1 MFTDLAQIFNF
12 TLNPFAL
19 ISLAA
24 AVINFSLVVLIL
36 IKAEKNESNRWFR
49 LLLAAIILWSMSEF
63 LARSSGT
70 AEGYLFWGFIG
81 RPGWVFI
88 PVILFGFVL
97 SYTGKDLFK
106 NSLYWYLTFGPPLAF
121 LFFAWNTNLISNN
134 SLADTFRVPWGW
146 ETTPVAPYFWVFI
159 FWLETFLISSVAILT
174 RYYFKTSDEI
184 RKKQTLLIIIAV
196 LIPIIGGSIT
206 DAILPI
212 FNIQILPVA
221 VLLTSV
227 MSVVVTYAI
236 LRFGLFVI
244 NPTLTAKTII
254 DTMSESL
261 IVLGPR
267 NTIEQINKSTSDL
280 LGYKKDELIG
290 KSIRRILPDV
300 KSWDTFLKRVIT
312 PLKENKFVR
321 GFEIDF
327 RTNEGTLIPVSFSAK
342 SLVENG
348 HLIGMVGLAR
358 DIRDTRKLINRL
370 TAERDKISVTISGIV
385 DGVFAVN
392 KTGHII
398 IFNPAMERM
407 LKVGQDDVIN
417 RFSDEIINMYDNEKK
432 LSIMDIMP
440 KHEVFEDKVI
450 TYKKNIQ
457 ILGKDGKEIFVDLT
471 SSTIAGN
478 EEINLGVI
486 VTLHDVSK
494 EHDLEEMKLD
504 FVSMAAHELRTPLTS
519 IRGYLSVL
527 QEELRGKVD
536 KEKMDFLQ
544 KAFISSGQLASLVE
558 NLLSVSRI
566 ERGKMKI
573 EKSQVD
579 LLELLTEVVSTH
591 EDQAK
596 QKKIK
601 LKLIKPDEKLPK
613 ISVDRFRISEMVSN
627 LVGNALTYTDG
638 GGSVTVSVEK
648 KDNEIITE
656 VADTGQGIPE
666 EALPKLFTKFFR
678 VSGVLEQGSKG
689 TGLGLYISKAIVEMH
704 KGRIWVKSTLGK
716 GSTFKFSL
724 PLDIPEEKSA
734 NKDRVITG
742 KGEDILR
749 GTSQVKKTFTKKGK
763 KVS

>member
-63 LARSSGT
+63 LARSSVT
-70 AEGYLFWGFIG
+70 AEGYLFWGFTG

-97 SYTGKDLFK
+97 NYTGKDLFK
-106 NSLYWYLTFGPPLAF
+106 NSLYRYLTFGPPLAF
-121 LFFAWNTNLISNN
+121 LFFVWNTNLISNN
-134 SLADTFRVPWGW
+134 NLADTFRVSWGW

-300 KSWDTFLKRVIT
+300 KSWDTFLKRVII

-450 TYKKNIQ
+450 TSKKNIQ

-749 GTSQVKKTFTKKGK
+749 GTSQVKKTFIKKGK
-763 KVS
+763 KIA

>member
-19 ISLAA
+19 VSLGAA
-24 AVINFSLVVLIL
+24 LVNFSLVVLIH
-36 IKAEKNESNRWFR
+36 IKAERNESNRWFR
-49 LLLAAIILWSMSEF
+49 LLLAAIVLWGVSEF

-70 AEGYLFWGFIG
+70 AEGNLFWGFTG
-81 RPGWVFI
+81 RPGWIFV
-88 PVILFGFVL
+88 PVLLFSFTL
-97 SYTGKDLFK
+97 SYIGKDLLK
-106 NSLYWYLTFGPPLAF
+106 NRLYQYLVFGPPLVF
-121 LFFAWNTNLISNN
+121 LFVSWNTNLISNN

-146 ETTPVAPYFWVFI
+146 DTVPVAPYFWVFI
-159 FWLETFLISSVAILT
+159 FWLEAFLISSVAMLT
-174 RYYFKTSDEI
+174 RYYFKTNDKV

-212 FNIQILPVA
+212 FGVQILPVA

-236 LRFGLFVI
+236 LRFVLFVI
-244 NPTLTAKTII
+244 NPILTAKTII

-280 LGYKKDELIG
+280 LGYRKDELLG

-300 KSWDTFLKRVIT
+300 KSWDTFLKRVII
-312 PLKENKFVR
+312 PLKENTFVR

-327 RTNEGTLIPVSFSAK
+327 RTNVGTLIPVSFSAK
-342 SLVENG
+342 SLVQNG

-370 TAERDKISVTISGIV
+370 TAERDKISVTINGIV

-392 KTGHII
+392 KSGHII

-417 RFSDEIINMYDNEKK
+417 RFSDEVIHMYDNEKK
-432 LSIMDIMP
+432 LSIMDMLP
-440 KHEVFEDKVI
+440 KHEVFEDQVI
-450 TYKKNIQ
+450 TSKKNIQ
-457 ILGKDGKEIFVDLT
+457 ISGKDGREIYVDLT

-478 EEINLGVI
+478 EEVNLGAI
-486 VTLHDVSK
+486 ITLHDVSK

-527 QEELRGKVD
+527 QEELVGKVD

-573 EKSQVD
+573 ETSPVD

-601 LKLIKPDEKLPK
+601 LELIKPDEKLPK
-613 ISVDRFRISEMVSN
+613 IRIDRFRISEMVSN
-627 LVGNALTYTDG
+627 LVGNALSYTDV
-638 GGSVTVSVEK
+638 GGSVIVSVTK
-648 KDNEIITE
+648 KDNDIITE

-716 GSTFKFSL
+716 GSTFSFSL
-724 PLDIPEEKSA
+724 PLGRPEKIVGNEK
-734 NKDRVITG
+734 
-742 KGEDILR
+742 KGSSKETI
-749 GTSQVKKTFTKKGK
+749 KKTFVKKGK
-763 KVS
+763 KMPQLV